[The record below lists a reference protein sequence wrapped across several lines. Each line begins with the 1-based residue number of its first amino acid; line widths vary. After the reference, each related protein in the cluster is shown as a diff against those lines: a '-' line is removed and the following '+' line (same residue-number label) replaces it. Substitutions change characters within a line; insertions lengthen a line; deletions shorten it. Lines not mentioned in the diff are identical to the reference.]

1 MNDFDIN
8 EVLAQEALELRA
20 HEGDITACFTL
31 INRIDRFGGDDRDV
45 WSDCLEAKFETSSPW
60 EIAED
65 LASAYTELAGEI
77 PREWLDDA
85 RACEWLLSAD
95 GTQALAYIRQELQ
108 PEPSGSD
115 DGVWTVRT
123 NNELSEEIDRSG
135 NWVALTKLA
144 PTALTGDMPRVPRST
159 LLDQLVEFG
168 TLISEPWPGV
178 VQRAEAGDL
187 TAWALLAAR
196 PQFES
201 VYDNATDVDFEPDTF
216 FEGLRYSVEIDDAFL
231 GAVATAFSKNRFLLA
246 DFWKHGPEVCELV
259 TGSRAW
265 NVISDIYTAVLYRD
279 SSEMR
284 DLLARGGWYAFAHT
298 ASDQLV
304 LSDGVRLTDAR
315 LGPFELLIDQYLTLT
330 IEYCIE
336 QDPMND

>member
-1 MNDFDIN
+1 MDDFDIN

-45 WSDCLEAKFETSSPW
+45 WSDCIEAKFETASSW

-65 LASAYTELAGEI
+65 LASACTELAGEI

-95 GTQALAYIRQELQ
+95 GMQALAYIRQELQ
-108 PEPSGSD
+108 PEPSLSD

-123 NNELSEEIDRSG
+123 NDELIEEIEQSG
-135 NWVALTKLA
+135 RWVALTKLA

-159 LLDQLVEFG
+159 LLDQVVEFG
-168 TLISEPWPGV
+168 TSIPERWPMV

-187 TAWALLAAR
+187 TAWALLATR

-201 VYDNATDVDFEPDTF
+201 VYDNATDVDFDPDTF
-216 FEGLRYSVEIDDAFL
+216 FEELQDRVEIDDAFL

-246 DFWKHGPEVCELV
+246 DSWKHGPEVCELV

-265 NVISDIYTAVLYRD
+265 GVIRDISGAVAYRD

-284 DLLARGGWYAFAHT
+284 DLLARGGWYVFAHT
-298 ASDQLV
+298 ASDQLT
-304 LSDGVRLTDAR
+304 LADGVHLTVAR
-315 LGPFELLIDQYLTLT
+315 LGPFESLIDEYLTIT
-330 IEYCIE
+330 IEHCIE
-336 QDPMND
+336 QGPDND